1 MYCVSS
7 ARYKHAVASSSSHSS
22 LAQKQRHLKEA
33 LSATT
38 LNATQA
44 SGPVRSTPSWN
55 DDVKCYICGQLGHF
69 ACHCRR
75 RRQPAPRSSKGLIQC
90 HSFGHVARNCA
101 SNALLNDHRGGL
113 TSGNDP
119 HLSILTN
126 STMPKNIKIPTRPF
140 AKCTIE
146 GVNVHALV
154 DTGSMKTFLRKDFI
168 TILTLK
174 VVE

>member
-1 MYCVSS
+1 MS
-7 ARYKHAVASSSSHSS
+7 ALLDIVKEMAV
-22 LAQKQRHLKEA
+22 KQRHLKEA

-55 DDVKCYICGQLGHF
+55 DDVKCYICRQPGHF

-75 RRQPAPRSSKGLIQC
+75 RRKPAPRSNKGLIQC
-90 HSFGHVARNCA
+90 HSCQGFGYVARNCA
-101 SNALLNDHRGGL
+101 NNAPLNEHGGGL

-126 STMPKNIKIPTRPF
+126 STMPKNIRIPTRPF
-140 AKCTIE
+140 LKCTVE

-154 DTGSMKTFLRKDFI
+154 ETGSMKTLLRKDI
-168 TILTLK
+168 HNTIDFEGTRIDTAD
-174 VVE
+174 E